1 MNHAQS
7 HRRRGFSLVELM
19 VTMAILATI
28 VAVAVPLFTRTK
40 RKNEL
45 RYTAQRLSA
54 HFAKARSLAT
64 SGKRDVPTWPAGT
77 RARSAGIRFISATQ
91 YAIFVDQDGLDNG
104 AGTEADVEVV
114 DVTEGGVPFQFVTPP
129 VSVRFRRNG
138 TLTAAGDVDLTLE
151 DTVTTERR
159 VVRVTFGGKASVFL

>member
-1 MNHAQS
+1 
-7 HRRRGFSLVELM
+7 
-19 VTMAILATI
+19 MA
-28 VAVAVPLFTRTK
+28 
-40 RKNEL
+40 
-45 RYTAQRLSA
+45 S
-54 HFAKARSLAT
+54 
-64 SGKRDVPTWPAGT
+64 
-77 RARSAGIRFISATQ
+77 ARSAGIRFISATQ

-138 TLTAAGDVDLTLE
+138 TLTSAGDVDLTLE
-151 DTVTTERR
+151 DTGTSERR